1 MHSGLLLGEMKGV
14 DFIPGF
20 GVAFSKILDKASVEG
35 MEVDYKEAI
44 LFLRKEAIYLP
55 DSKRGYLLIAYK
67 GQGLGWVKN
76 MGNRCNNLYP
86 QEWRIR
92 MKI

>member
-1 MHSGLLLGEMKGV
+1 MHSGLCLGEQKGSN
-14 DFIPGF
+14 FIPS
-20 GVAFSKILDKASVEG
+20 ASIALSKKLDKNSVEIVD
-35 MEVDYKEAI
+35 VDYPTAI

-55 DSKRGYLLIAYK
+55 DSSLGYLLICYK
-67 GQGLGWVKN
+67 GQSLGWVKN

-86 QEWRIR
+86 SEWRIR